1 MSGTLLV
8 CARELRA
15 YLRSPLGW
23 ITAAAILLVDGLW
36 FQVRALGAGPR
47 LSAEVLSEFFNGA
60 SGTTMIAAIAL
71 SMRLIAQ
78 EREKGTLVLLTTSP
92 VSEAQIVAGKFLS
105 VFALLAGITLLTA
118 YMPAL
123 IFVNGRVSVG
133 HIAVGYLGILLLA
146 AAATAIG
153 TFTSALARTQVVAAV
168 LGAVVIGTLL
178 LLWLVAKIT
187 EPPVSQLLSAMA
199 LHNERQRPFMNGVLK
214 LENVVYYVGVSYLFL
229 LAATRTLEARRW
241 R

>member
-1 MSGTLLV
+1 MWLV
-8 CARELRA
+8 CGRELRA

-23 ITAAAILLVDGLW
+23 IVAAAILLVDGLW
-36 FQVRALGAGPR
+36 FQVKALGAGPR
-47 LSAEVLSEFFNGA
+47 LSADVLAEFFNGA
-60 SGTTMIAAIAL
+60 SGTTMIAAITL
-71 SMRLIAQ
+71 SMRLLAQ

-92 VSEAQIVAGKFLS
+92 ISEAEIVVGKFLS
-105 VFALLAGITLLTA
+105 VFAWLAIVTALTA

-133 HIAVGYLGILLLA
+133 HILVGYAGLLLLA

-153 TFTSALARTQVVAAV
+153 TFASALARTQVVAAI
-168 LGAVVIGTLL
+168 LGAVVLGMLL
-178 LLWLVAKIT
+178 LLWLVARVT
-187 EPPVSQLLSAMA
+187 DPPVSQLLAAMA
-199 LHNERQRPFMNGVLK
+199 LHNERQRPFMSGVLK
-214 LENVVYYVGVSYLFL
+214 LENVVYYVGVAYLFL